1 MNDKSRGGDL
11 AVIPRAD
18 PDERETI
25 HPNTQALA
33 VRSTFDI
40 APQQFAAG
48 LARRKKNRK
57 ALINWIQESL
67 VEGSDWGRIHVV
79 KKEQCPDGKY
89 CQNPYHFSK
98 PSLWKPGAEKIVGM
112 MGLKS
117 TWPNLAKYEDLVME
131 GKTIEQLLLRCEL
144 VNDANHVVSTGI
156 GARALKE
163 DYGDLNKGFK
173 MAKKSALVDAVL
185 NCAGLSEIFTQDV
198 EDMDPEKIASG
209 AQDPFNPTAEPTAQ
223 HFPQGNQKPVATHCP
238 IGKEWKGQP
247 WELVD
252 EGFLDWIIERIDDKP
267 DILAAAKKEKIRRY
281 PEDVNAVNDRVARN
295 ETRRSTGKKLADYAR
310 ELAEAKNIDQII
322 VIKEELPVDFEPGL
336 RTYIASREA
345 ELAP

>member
-1 MNDKSRGGDL
+1 MNTKAKDGEL
-11 AVIPRAD
+11 VVL
-18 PDERETI
+18 ET
-25 HPNTQALA
+25 PVSETNNQPLA
-33 VRSTFDI
+33 VRSTFDL

-48 LARRKKNRK
+48 LNRRKKNRK
-57 ALINWIQESL
+57 ALITWIQEEL
-67 VEGSDWGRIHVV
+67 VEGTDWGRIHVI

-117 TWPNLAKYEDLVME
+117 AWPNLARYEDAVLE
-131 GKTIEQLLLRCEL
+131 GKEIAQLLLRCEL
-144 VNDANHVVSTGI
+144 VNDSGLVVSTGI
-156 GARALKE
+156 GARALKD

-198 EDMDPEKIASG
+198 EDMDPEKIDPG

-267 DILAAAKKEKIRRY
+267 DIVEAASAEKIRRY
-281 PEDVNAVNDRVARN
+281 PEDAAAVNERAA
-295 ETRRSTGKKLADYAR
+295 TKLSTGKTLADYAR
-310 ELAEAKNIDQII
+310 EIGDATNIDQIQ
-322 VIKEELPVDFEPGL
+322 VIKDELPADFEPGL
-336 RTYIASREA
+336 RTYIASRE
-345 ELAP
+345 EQLGPR

>member
-1 MNDKSRGGDL
+1 MNKPEKDGGEL
-11 AVIPRAD
+11 VVL
-18 PDERETI
+18 ET
-25 HPNTQALA
+25 PVSEKNTQPLA

-57 ALINWIQESL
+57 ALISWIQESL

-89 CQNPYHFSK
+89 CSNPYHFSK

-117 TWPNLAKYEDLVME
+117 AWPNLSKYEDLVME
-131 GKTIEQLLLRCEL
+131 GRTIEQLLLRCEL
-144 VNDANHVVSTGI
+144 INDAGLVVSTGI
-156 GARALKE
+156 GARALKD

-198 EDMDPEKIASG
+198 EDMDPEKIAPGS
-209 AQDPFNPTAEPTAQ
+209 QDPFNPTAEPTAD
-223 HFPQGNQKPVATHCP
+223 HFPTGNQKPVATHCP

-247 WELVD
+247 WEIVD
-252 EGFLDWIIERIDDKP
+252 EGFLDWIIVTIDDKP
-267 DILAAAKKEKIRRY
+267 DILEAAKKEKIRRY
-281 PEDVNAVNDRVARN
+281 PEEAAAVNDRV
-295 ETRRSTGKKLADYAR
+295 ETRLGANTKKLADYAR
-310 ELAEAKNIDQII
+310 DLAEATNIDQII
-322 VIKEELPVDFEPGL
+322 AIKEELPADYEPGL
-336 RTYIASREA
+336 RTYIATREA
-345 ELAP
+345 DLGPR

>member
-1 MNDKSRGGDL
+1 MN
-11 AVIPRAD
+11 
-18 PDERETI
+18 
-25 HPNTQALA
+25 NTQKDGELVVLEAPVSEQNTQPLA

-48 LARRKKNRK
+48 LNRRKKNRK
-57 ALINWIQESL
+57 ALIAWIQEEL
-67 VEGSDWGRIHVV
+67 VEGTDWGRIHVV
-79 KKEQCPDGKY
+79 KRDQCADGKY

-117 TWPNLAKYEDLVME
+117 SWPNLAKYEDLVME
-131 GKTIEQLLLRCEL
+131 GRAIEQLLLRCEL
-144 VNDANHVVSTGI
+144 VNDAGLVVSTGI
-156 GARALKE
+156 GARALQA
-163 DYGDLNKGFK
+163 DYGDLNKAFK

-198 EDMDPEKIASG
+198 EDMDPEKIDPG
-209 AQDPFNPTAEPTAQ
+209 AQDPFNPTAEPTAE
-223 HFPQGNQKPVATHCP
+223 HFPTRNQKPVATHCP

-247 WELVD
+247 WEIVD

-281 PEDVNAVNDRVARN
+281 PEEAAASNARN
-295 ETRRSTGKKLADYAR
+295 ATRLSTGKKLADYAR
-310 ELAEAKNIDQII
+310 ELAEADNIDQII
-322 VIKEELPVDFEPGL
+322 AIKEELPADFEPGL
-336 RTYIASREA
+336 RTYISTREA
-345 ELAP
+345 ELGPR

>member
-1 MNDKSRGGDL
+1 MN
-11 AVIPRAD
+11 
-18 PDERETI
+18 
-25 HPNTQALA
+25 NTQKDGELVVLEAPVSEQNTQPLA

-48 LARRKKNRK
+48 LNRRKKNRK
-57 ALINWIQESL
+57 ALIAWIQEEL
-67 VEGSDWGRIHVV
+67 VEGTDWGRIHVV
-79 KKEQCPDGKY
+79 KRDQCADGKY

-117 TWPNLAKYEDLVME
+117 SWPNLSKYEDLVMD
-131 GKTIEQLLLRCEL
+131 GRAIEQLLLRCEL
-144 VNDANHVVSTGI
+144 VNDAGLVVSTGI
-156 GARALKE
+156 GARALQA
-163 DYGDLNKGFK
+163 DYGDLNKAFK

-198 EDMDPEKIASG
+198 EDMDPEKIDPG
-209 AQDPFNPTAEPTAQ
+209 AQDPFNPTAEPTAE
-223 HFPQGNQKPVATHCP
+223 HFPTRNQKPVATHCP

-247 WELVD
+247 WEIVD

-281 PEDVNAVNDRVARN
+281 PEDAAASNERNA
-295 ETRRSTGKKLADYAR
+295 TRLSTGKKLADYAR
-310 ELAEAKNIDQII
+310 DLANATNIDQVIA
-322 VIKEELPVDFEPGL
+322 IKEELPADFEPGL
-336 RTYIASREA
+336 RTYISTREA
-345 ELAP
+345 ELGPR

>member
-1 MNDKSRGGDL
+1 MNHAQKDGEL
-11 AVIPRAD
+11 VVL
-18 PDERETI
+18 ET
-25 HPNTQALA
+25 PVSEPVNTQPLA

-57 ALINWIQESL
+57 ALITWIQEEL
-67 VEGSDWGRIHVV
+67 VEGTDWGRIHVI
-79 KKEQCPDGKY
+79 KKEQCNDGKY

-117 TWPNLAKYEDLVME
+117 AWPNLARYEDAVLE
-131 GKTIEQLLLRCEL
+131 GRAIEQLLLRCEL
-144 VNDANHVVSTGI
+144 VNDAGLVVSTGI
-156 GARALKE
+156 GARALKD

-198 EDMDPEKIASG
+198 EDMDPEKIAPG

-223 HFPQGNQKPVATHCP
+223 HFPQGNQKPVSTHCP

-252 EGFLDWIIERIDDKP
+252 EGFLDWIIMKIDDKP
-267 DILAAAKKEKIRRY
+267 DILEAAKKEKFRRY
-281 PEDVNAVNDRVARN
+281 PEDVAAVEDRAERN
-295 ETRRSTGKKLADYAR
+295 TTRGSAGKKLADYAR
-310 ELAEAKNIDQII
+310 ELGEAKNIDQIQ
-322 VIKEELPVDFEPGL
+322 VIKDELPADYEPGL
-336 RTYIASREA
+336 RNYIASREE
-345 ELAP
+345 ELGPR